1 MRAGVRPLVDMEEEM
16 RREGIPLYALESGD
30 PVSDFDFIGFTLQ
43 YELSY
48 TNVLN
53 MLELAG
59 IPLRSKDRT
68 ELHNIVV
75 GGGPC
80 ACNPE
85 PLADFFDIFF
95 LGDGEEVDIEV
106 MELYRQC
113 KKGASPSWSFLEQV
127 TQFQRVYVP
136 ASATSPTTGR
146 TVKATPHPR
155 RPATV
160 KKRNMM
166 DAGQVHH
173 HPKDFVAPSRRGAQ
187 PHLRGSAGAAS
198 AVPVLPGWLLYRP
211 IGKSIETTTA
221 SAGFC
226 CSRLRRFCPP
236 FPPAFSQLNQLIDTL
251 HQWTGGRRS
260 AFPTQLRVDNFPRA
274 DGAHQLR
281 AESS

>member
-1 MRAGVRPLVDMEEEM
+1 MNEIPYFWCERVFAPWVDMEEEM
-16 RREGIPLYALESGD
+16 RREDIPLYALESGD

-68 ELHNIVV
+68 ELRNIVV

-113 KKGASPSWSFLEQV
+113 KKEGKSKLAFLEQAA
-127 TQFQRVYVP
+127 QIQGVYVP
-136 ASATSPTTGR
+136 AFYDVTYNEDG
-146 TVKATPHPR
+146 TVKAYTPHPR
-155 RPATV
+155 RPRHGEEAQH
-160 KKRNMM
+160 
-166 DAGQVHH
+166 DGHGQVLLSQRLCG
-173 HPKDFVAPSRRGAQ
+173 APHRRGAQ
-187 PHLRGSAGAAS
+187 PHLRGSAAGLHS
-198 AVPVLPGWLLYRP
+198 RVPVLPGWLFVPPLP
-211 IGKSIETTTA
+211 GKE
-221 SAGFC
+221 
-226 CSRLRRFCPP
+226 
-236 FPPAFSQLNQLIDTL
+236 
-251 HQWTGGRRS
+251 H
-260 AFPTQLRVDNFPRA
+260 
-274 DGAHQLR
+274 
-281 AESS
+281 